1 MRISKKIFEEIR
13 AKAEKAMEQPDLE
26 LEARITQTERS
37 LDRTGFERLIRYMS
51 RTKSEYEPPHVA
63 LDIGMGAHRASIHD
77 ADRIAEQCANWKRT
91 SLAQMYEQSPDD
103 ITVIRKE
110 PIHKR
115 VDVPEYNV
123 IVWLKIE
130 TRVEDPSEPLKSM
143 SSQGRLLTFRLKKR
157 HSFASEDG
165 AFRIDCTVVKA
176 AYGAKTID
184 ALVGAKETF
193 EVEVELIDPGKFGGG
208 GDDESKEERAIA
220 AASAA
225 KAMMSHVAEALAV
238 LRDQKSGDLMTVTER
253 NYVRS
258 CFSKLTGGRM
268 IMPKP
273 VTLERGNLMAEST
286 DYTTVRTDGSAG
298 RYTVTDK
305 ADGARFVMYVDSQ
318 GKGYLMD
325 DRGNVQRTSIS
336 APGAANSILDGELV
350 KRSRLD
356 APLNLYLA
364 FDVYF
369 FRGKDVRELR
379 LVNLD
384 DAEAGDTRIGLL
396 RSDGNL
402 GLALSTCDDPVV
414 RPKEFVS
421 IEKAKAMYA
430 RYTGAGGP
438 EYSVDGLILTPETL
452 AVFQDR
458 PDQPAK
464 PKTNTWTRVFKWKPP
479 HDNSVDFL
487 VQYDKTSNGDLATFG
502 GKLRARLL
510 VQVNDVAKGMDPYQV
525 LTGVLPEKQTLMRTF
540 EAPDYGL
547 RRPSNPDSVGSGMFV
562 HAGRDL
568 PRCSHPPHDAVA
580 DQTVV
585 EFSWSAES
593 GTWVPLRIRYDK
605 EGFPNKFET
614 AISVWRSIAFPIELE
629 NIADPRTVSDA
640 GQGAKDD
647 VYFDEVAAGDGAAT
661 ETMRRFHGNWIK
673 GKLLF
678 EKAAAFIRRSGAQKE
693 LRLFEL
699 AVGRGGDMNAW
710 ISSGYTT
717 VVGVDLYEDNLVGQ
731 TKAGAYSRLLRAR
744 DAKRNADSTMRYAFV
759 PLDASKKIDKAA
771 VEAIANPSLRKIG
784 QSLWRALKTKPDPK
798 LAAYEGLAV
807 QPFDIVSCQF
817 AVHYFF
823 ESESKLDAFL
833 DNVATNLRP
842 GGLFIGTCSDGKAI
856 ADEIDATEPDATNA
870 VAIDASDQARNM
882 IWRIEKRYGDD
893 QAKDVYGKAIGVY
906 IDTINKINVEYLL
919 DFDVMVEKLKTLGIR
934 LLVDAELEIYGIP
947 SSSALFS
954 DVFFDT
960 DWRDIQKNADV
971 PFERSLAEM
980 VMSMDDKVKRLSFL
994 NRYFVFVKS

>member
-1 MRISKKIFEEIR
+1 MRLSKKIFDEIR
-13 AKAEKAMEQPDLE
+13 GKVEKALEQPDLE

-37 LDRTGFERLIRYMS
+37 LDRTGFERLIRYLS
-51 RTKSEYEPPHVA
+51 RTKDEYEPPHVS

-77 ADRIAEQCANWKRT
+77 SDRIAEQCANWKRNT
-91 SLAQMYEQSPDD
+91 LAQMYEQSPDD

-123 IVWLKIE
+123 IVWLKME
-130 TRVEDPSEPLKSM
+130 TRVEDPSDPLKSM

-157 HSFASEDG
+157 YSFATKDG

-176 AYGAKTID
+176 AYGAKSID

-193 EVEVELIDPGKFGGG
+193 EVEVELVDPGAFG
-208 GDDESKEERAIA
+208 DRA
-220 AASAA
+220 AAAPEAA
-225 KAMMSHVAEALAV
+225 KALMSHVAEALAV
-238 LRDQKSGDLMTVTER
+238 LRDQKSGELMTATER
-253 NYVRS
+253 NSVRS
-258 CFSKLTGGRM
+258 SFSKLTGGRM

-273 VTLERGNLMAEST
+273 VTLERGNLMPETA
-286 DYTTVRTDGSAG
+286 DYTTIREDGSGG

-305 ADGARFVMYVDSQ
+305 ADGARFVLYVDAD

-336 APGAANSILDGELV
+336 SPGAANSVLDGELV

-356 APLNLYLA
+356 APLNLFLA
-364 FDVYF
+364 FDVYW

-384 DAEAGDTRIGLL
+384 DPGDEETRIGFL
-396 RSDGNL
+396 RSDGKL
-402 GLALSTCDDPVV
+402 GQALSSSTDPSV
-414 RPKEFVS
+414 RAKEFVS
-421 IEKAKAMYA
+421 ISRAETLYA

-438 EYSVDGLILTPETL
+438 EYSVDGLVLTPETL

-464 PKTNTWTRVFKWKPP
+464 PKSNTWARVFKWKPP
-479 HDNSVDFL
+479 RDNSVDFL

-525 LTGVLPEKQTLMRTF
+525 LTGVVPEKQTLMRTF

-547 RRPSNPDSVGSGMFV
+547 RRPGNPDSLGSGMFV

-568 PRCSHPPHDAVA
+568 PRCSHPPYDAVA
-580 DQTVV
+580 DRTVV
-585 EFSWSAES
+585 EFSWNTES
-593 GTWVPLRIRYDK
+593 GTWVPLRVRYDK
-605 EGFPNKFET
+605 DGFPNKFET

-629 NIADPRTVSDA
+629 NIADPRTVGAA
-640 GQGAKDD
+640 GPGSKDD
-647 VYFDEVAAGDGAAT
+647 VYFDDVAAGDGAAT
-661 ETMRRFHGNWIK
+661 EPMRRFHGNWIK

-678 EKAAAFIRRSGAQKE
+678 EKAAAFLKRSGQKE
-693 LRLFEL
+693 LRMLEL
-699 AVGRGGDMNAW
+699 AVGRGGDMNSW
-710 ISSGYTT
+710 IANGYTA

-731 TKAGAYSRLLRAR
+731 QKSGAYSRLLKAR
-744 DAKRNADSTMRYAFV
+744 EAKRNADASFRYAFV
-759 PLDASKKIDKAA
+759 PLDASRKIDKAA
-771 VEAIANPSLRKIG
+771 VEAIANPNLRKIG
-784 QSLWRALKTKPDPK
+784 QSLWRLLTTKPDPK

-807 QPFDIVSCQF
+807 QPFDVVSCQF
-817 AVHYFF
+817 AAHYFF
-823 ESESKLDAFL
+823 ESEEKLDAFL
-833 DNVATNLRP
+833 ENVADNLRP

-856 ADEIDATEPDATNA
+856 AEELDATERNA
-870 VAIDASDQARNM
+870 EDTVAIEASDPAGNL

-893 QAKDVYGKAIGVY
+893 QKKDVYGKAIAVY
-906 IDTINKINVEYLL
+906 IDTINKVNVEYLL
-919 DFDVMVEKLKTLGIR
+919 DFDVMVDKLKKLDVR
-934 LLVDAELEIYGIP
+934 LLVDSELELYGVP
-947 SSSALFS
+947 ASSALFS
-954 DVFFDT
+954 DVYRDT
-960 DWRDIQKNADV
+960 DWRDVAKNAEI

-980 VMSMDDKVKRLSFL
+980 VTSMDDNLRRLSFL
-994 NRYFVFVKS
+994 NRYFIFVKA